1 MKRYSN
7 KIWERFQ
14 VEKVRYKYF
23 ILMMCLSTIPIL
35 LLGFISYNI
44 AKDTL
49 VKNQIETTQSHL
61 KTSSEAADLLFR
73 NISNM
78 ERLISWSKGVRQELI
93 NSTQNTGAGGEV
105 LNETTTERM
114 QNLISSYLID
124 TQDINSVCLFDVN
137 FRSVCYGNS
146 KGTGKFTNG
155 SIHKNISETDWYKKS
170 VEAKGKPIFLSSNVL
185 VESQSADTF
194 SSVKLLRDPERLF
207 DPQTIGLLV
216 VNINKSMFSRV
227 FNETDNSNFMILDTM
242 DRVEPIYQY
251 PHAFHE
257 DVDFKGGISS
267 TYNKLE
273 EKGYVVGSYKNRTT
287 GWTFTNVIKEKELLK
302 QSNQIG
308 LITAS
313 IALGIAVIALYSSF
327 VLSGSVTRPLIQ
339 LKKLTVDWAK
349 GLWNPRGGS
358 PKDDIQSIGETF
370 QRITIANKE
379 LNEQLVRSQLKER
392 EAELRALQAQI
403 KPHFLYNTLDSI
415 YWMAIMN
422 DNEDIAKIVVS
433 LSESFKLSL
442 NNGEDLISVSKEL
455 DHIRHYITIQN
466 YRYDNRFKYIEDIE
480 PDIIERKILKLLL
493 QPIVENAIYHGLESK
508 IGKGTITLSG
518 KLESE
523 WMIFTISDDGVG
535 IKDMESTKKGYGL
548 ANVLER
554 LQLYY
559 GPESSLTISS
569 KVNEGTIV
577 EMRFPEHTGRE

>member
-1 MKRYSN
+1 MKRYSS

-23 ILMMCLSTIPIL
+23 ILMMCLSILPLL

-49 VKNQIETTQSHL
+49 VKNQIQTTQSHL
-61 KTSSEAADLLFR
+61 KTTSEAADLLFR

-93 NSTQNTGAGGEV
+93 KSAQNTGTGGNILDE
-105 LNETTTERM
+105 NTAERM

-124 TQDINSVCLFDVN
+124 TQDINSVCLFDIN

-146 KGTGKFTNG
+146 KGTGKFANG
-155 SIHKNISETDWYKKS
+155 GTHENIVRTDWYKMS

-185 VESQSADTF
+185 VGSQSSDTF

-227 FNETDNSNFMILDTM
+227 FNETDNSSFMIFDTM
-242 DRVEPIYQY
+242 GKVEPIYQY
-251 PHAFHE
+251 PHAFLE
-257 DVDFKGGISS
+257 DIDFKGDISS
-267 TYNKLE
+267 TYKQLE
-273 EKGYVVGSYKNRTT
+273 QKGYVIGSYKNRTT

-313 IALGIAVIALYSSF
+313 IALGIALIALYSSF
-327 VLSGSVTRPLIQ
+327 VLSGSVARPLIQ
-339 LKKLTVDWAK
+339 LKKLTIDWAK
-349 GLWNPRGGS
+349 GLWNAGGAS
-358 PKDDIQSIGETF
+358 TKDDIQSIGETF
-370 QRITIANKE
+370 QRITIENKE
-379 LNEQLVRSQLKER
+379 LNEQLIRAQLKKR

-422 DNEDIAKIVVS
+422 NNEDIAKIVVS

-442 NNGEDLISVSKEL
+442 NSGEDLITVTKEL
-455 DHIRHYITIQN
+455 EHIRHYITIQN
-466 YRYDNRFKYIEDIE
+466 YRYDNRFQYIEDVAPDLIE
-480 PDIIERKILKLLL
+480 KKILKLLL

-508 IGKGTITLSG
+508 IGKGTITLTG
-518 KLESE
+518 KMENGWL
-523 WMIFTISDDGVG
+523 IFTISDDGVG
-535 IKDMESTKKGYGL
+535 IEDMESTKKGYGL
-548 ANVLER
+548 TNVLER

-577 EMRFPEHTGRE
+577 EMRFPEHSGRE